1 LTACVMNKI
10 KRAYSFQ
17 EEMYVFCVYVHIR
30 KIQTCF
36 KTPEKILHE
45 GTEKNG

>member
-17 EEMYVFCVYVHIR
+17 EEMYVFCVYYVHSCVW
-30 KIQTCF
+30 KFAAMQHAT
-36 KTPEKILHE
+36 
-45 GTEKNG
+45 GTIE

>member
-17 EEMYVFCVYVHIR
+17 EEMYVFCVYMHIR
-30 KIQTCF
+30 MCF